1 MSARPPLPLLR
12 APEPLG
18 RRRAALAL
26 LAVAALLGACERA
39 DDGVRV
45 RLRASDPAVRRAAA
59 QTLAE
64 GGPASAEAVPEL
76 LAVLDDAELGLVPLW
91 ALGEIGPAA
100 AAATERLLALTTSD
114 DGPRRAVALW
124 ALARIAPQASEVR
137 QAIERACT
145 ADVALVRQAARGAM
159 RSLPPR

>member
-1 MSARPPLPLLR
+1 MSARPLR
-12 APEPLG
+12 APTRSG
-18 RRRAALAL
+18 RRGVAL
-26 LAVAALLGACERA
+26 LAVAALVGACERA
-39 DDGVRV
+39 ADGARM

-64 GGPASAEAVPEL
+64 GGPASAAAVPEL

-114 DGPRRAVALW
+114 DGRRRAVALW
-124 ALARIAPQASEVR
+124 ALARIAPHANEVR
-137 QAIERACT
+137 QAIERAGT
-145 ADVALVRQAARGAM
+145 ADVALVRQAARGAI
-159 RSLPPR
+159 RTLPPR